1 MAHLLGS
8 AVQLLYQLLYQH
20 QPSKRPAIE
29 KRFTLAHRLPCR
41 LLAEVA
47 VLLAT
52 VRTSVQ
58 ADPVNIGVLLC
69 CIALPAWKCVMAPS
83 SSYQLPDEVADG

>member
-1 MAHLLGS
+1 MAHLLGC

-52 VRTSVQ
+52 VRTPVQ

-69 CIALPAWKCVMAPS
+69 CCAAVLHCCIAASL
-83 SSYQLPDEVADG
+83 YQRGSV